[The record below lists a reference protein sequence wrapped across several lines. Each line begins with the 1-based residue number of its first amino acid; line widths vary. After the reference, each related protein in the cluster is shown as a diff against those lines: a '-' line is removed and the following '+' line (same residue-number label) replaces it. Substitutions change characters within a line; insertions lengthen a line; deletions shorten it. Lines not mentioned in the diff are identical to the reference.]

1 VLGLSDLAF
10 PIGVQRSGST
20 SMSAFIFSVLL
31 DTCIIRF
38 MAASIG
44 ERLALSEDLSSPIPA
59 WLAWFCFEYGLVGG
73 IP

>member
-1 VLGLSDLAF
+1 
-10 PIGVQRSGST
+10 
-20 SMSAFIFSVLL
+20 MSAFIFSVLL